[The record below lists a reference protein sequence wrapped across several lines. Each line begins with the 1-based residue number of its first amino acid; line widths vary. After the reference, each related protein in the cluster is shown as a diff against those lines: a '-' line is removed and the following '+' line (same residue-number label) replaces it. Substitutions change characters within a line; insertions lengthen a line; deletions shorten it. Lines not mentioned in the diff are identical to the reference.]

1 MNIAIIGA
9 GIIGVTTAHELAAD
23 GHAVTVFER
32 HASLAEEGSF
42 ANAGIIAP
50 SWAAPWQAPGLAGKL
65 SQHMLAGR
73 ASLRMVRPLSAAD
86 VSWMRRWF
94 AAREPARHA
103 ANRVRLQRLALYS
116 RHRLHEISERL
127 AYTFDRSEGYLVLHR
142 SEKDHRLAQPGLT
155 ALRELGVP
163 FHEISA
169 SEARQ
174 LEPALHPLTPLA
186 GAVHFPQDEVAN
198 CRQFAVIVRDAAEQW
213 GAKFE
218 FNATVTGIV
227 STQPATLRLENE
239 TEPRRFDAIVLCAG
253 VQSAALLAPLGIRL
267 PLRPVY
273 GYSISAHIPEPI
285 NAPRSGVMDEHHKV
299 SITRLGQRVRVAG
312 MAEIGGHPAHLEDRA
327 LRTLYQVLA
336 DWFPSAARLSKGVQ
350 IWKGA
355 RPMLPDGPPLIGTGG
370 APGLWLNL
378 GHGASGWTLACGSAR
393 VLADQIRGQVP
404 QIDTEGLGLERF
416 FER

>member
-1 MNIAIIGA
+1 MNIAIVGA
-9 GIIGVTTAHELAAD
+9 GIIGVTTAYELAAD
-23 GHAVTVFER
+23 GHTVTVFER

-42 ANAGIIAP
+42 ANAGVIAP
-50 SWAAPWQAPGLAGKL
+50 SWAAPWRAPGIAGRL
-65 SQHMLAGR
+65 SQHMLADH

-94 AAREPARHA
+94 AAREPASHT
-103 ANRVRLQRLALYS
+103 ANRARLQRLALYS
-116 RHRLHEISERL
+116 RHRLQEISERL
-127 AYTFDRSEGYLVLHR
+127 AYTFDRSEGCLMLLR
-142 SEKDHRLAQPGLT
+142 GEKDRHLALPGLA

-198 CRQFAVIVRDAAEQW
+198 CRQFAVIVRDAAEQL
-213 GAKFE
+213 GARFE
-218 FNATVTGIV
+218 FNATVTGIDR
-227 STQPATLRLENE
+227 TQSATLHLENE
-239 TEPRRFDAIVLCAG
+239 AGPRRFDAVVLCAG
-253 VQSAALLAPLGIRL
+253 VQSAALLASLGIHL

-285 NAPRSGVMDEHHKV
+285 NAPRSGVLDDRYKV

-312 MAEIGGHPAHLEDRA
+312 MAEIGGHPSHLEDRA
-327 LRTLYQVLA
+327 MRTLYKVLA

-355 RPMLPDGPPLIGTGG
+355 RPMLPDGPPIIGTGRI
-370 APGLWLNL
+370 PGLWLNL

-393 VLADQIRGQVP
+393 VVADQISGQIP
-404 QIDTEGLGLERF
+404 QIDTEGLELERIVR
-416 FER
+416 E